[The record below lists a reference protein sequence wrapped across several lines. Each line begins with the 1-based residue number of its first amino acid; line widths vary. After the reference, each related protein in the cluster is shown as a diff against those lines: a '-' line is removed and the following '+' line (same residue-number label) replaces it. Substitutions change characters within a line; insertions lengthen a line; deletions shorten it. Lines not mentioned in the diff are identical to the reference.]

1 MFTMVRYFIKTA
13 ICFLI
18 AGLTLGT
25 ILMIRRELFGRYAA
39 GPLLSAH
46 THAVLLG
53 FGLYLIMGV
62 ALWMFPKPAKDDR
75 RYSPGRIKTVY
86 WLLTPATAVRFIAE
100 IVRAGVD
107 SHWVRWVVVIAGMIQ
122 FAAIALYF
130 YTMWGRVRSVGS
142 HLREAKGERF

>member
-1 MFTMVRYFIKTA
+1 MVRYFIKTA
-13 ICFLI
+13 VIFLL

-25 ILMIRRELFGRYAA
+25 VLLIRRELYGVYAA

-62 ALWMFPKPAKDDR
+62 ALWLFPKPAKDDT
-75 RYSPGRIKTVY
+75 RYTPERIKIVY
-86 WLLTPATAVRFIAE
+86 WLLTPATALRFVAE
-100 IVRAGVD
+100 IAKAFVAAGWL
-107 SHWVRWVVVIAGMIQ
+107 SWVIVLTGIAQ

-130 YTMWGRVRSVGS
+130 FTMWTRIRSVGS
-142 HLREAKGERF
+142 HLREARGERF